1 MVLYRPFLHH
11 ALRDTHQMGRT
22 SLKAYACGSDCVK
35 AAMQAV
41 WLLERLEASAMF
53 SSALWF
59 IKLIVSF
66 TAAIL
71 SLFVTCNYGAPTVDE
86 TADAVRRIR
95 ELCAR
100 HSREC
105 DALKR
110 CLEFLEV
117 GLLLLPFPPRV
128 YMRLVAWRTTETDG
142 CDNRVSP
149 AKDRTATSTQKPA
162 CGIIS
167 RRALRTLRMLFTS
180 RGRSARRTTI
190 CCKRLA
196 CRISCRLS
204 IAGSEEAREGD
215 SGWFGGVRWASECV
229 NEVWFRDSARFMYT
243 TYILYPA

>member
-11 ALRDTHQMGRT
+11 ALRSTQQMGRT

-100 HSREC
+100 HSRES

-110 CLEFLEV
+110 CLEFLESIPRQ
-117 GLLLLPFPPRV
+117 GPDSDLETNASMWNCFSQSTSSFADAFHEPGSERAEDDDMLQALSLPHLMSFV
-128 YMRLVAWRTTETDG
+128 
-142 CDNRVSP
+142 N
-149 AKDRTATSTQKPA
+149 
-162 CGIIS
+162 
-167 RRALRTLRMLFTS
+167 
-180 RGRSARRTTI
+180 
-190 CCKRLA
+190 
-196 CRISCRLS
+196 CRL
-204 IAGSEEAREGD
+204 
-215 SGWFGGVRWASECV
+215 
-229 NEVWFRDSARFMYT
+229 
-243 TYILYPA
+243 